1 MLLPLTWMVSPTM
14 NLISRTHHSYE
25 RREHVFMILRK
36 YIIIFWDQ
44 PISILKQN
52 PVGNKWDGNG
62 PFKRVKPLKSS
73 PMGFWTSPWVSRF
86 GPSGSSPRPYQRG
99 DPASNILSSTLCAL
113 IRANWYLGWLIEFT
127 NGKKSLGLGWHWHQW
142 YYWYLGWLIESS
154 NRRKSLG

>member
-1 MLLPLTWMVSPTM
+1 MYWYKPKFYK
-14 NLISRTHHSYE
+14 HG
-25 RREHVFMILRK
+25 
-36 YIIIFWDQ
+36 DQ
-44 PISILKQN
+44 PTSILKQN

-73 PMGFWTSPWVSRF
+73 PMGLWTSPWVSRF

-127 NGKKSLGLGWHWHQW
+127 NWKKSLGLGWHWHQW